1 MSADLMSWGSN
12 KPIRSNGAGKPVVAL
27 DIDGTL
33 GDYHTNFLEFAW
45 RYFDRG
51 PKTWDPQAVNPGLPL
66 WDHMGISLREYRDAK
81 LAYRQGGWK
90 RWMPVY
96 REASAMTHFIRDKM
110 GAEVW
115 LCTTR
120 PYLRLDNVDPDTR
133 EWLRRNNIAYDALL
147 FDPAH
152 EEDGSKYDE
161 LARQGGQ
168 RVASIV
174 DDLPEMITAA
184 RNAFYSSVNSKWIA
198 PILREQPYNRT
209 FKYDRRATDLLQAWE
224 LVVADIEAWRL
235 WND

>member
-1 MSADLMSWGSN
+1 M
-12 KPIRSNGAGKPVVAL
+12 RSNGDGKPVVAV

-33 GDYHTNFLEFAW
+33 GDYHRNFIEFAR
-45 RYFDRG
+45 RYFNDTESNWMR
-51 PKTWDPQAVNPGLPL
+51 PNPGMPL
-66 WDHMGISLREYRDAK
+66 WEHMGISQRDYRDAK

-90 RWMPVY
+90 RWMPCY
-96 REASAMTHFIRDKM
+96 DLAPQMTNFIRNQ

-133 EWLRRNNIAYDALL
+133 EWLRRNKIQYDALL

-152 EEDGSKYDE
+152 EEDGTKYDE
-161 LARQGGQ
+161 LARQAGD

-184 RNAFYSSVNSKWIA
+184 QAAFANTRAGRLWLS
-198 PILREQPYNRT
+198 PILREQPYNGT
-209 FKYDRRATDLLQAWE
+209 FKWDRRATDLREVLDMV
-224 LVVADIEAWRL
+224 LSDIGVWRG
-235 WND
+235 WNVGA